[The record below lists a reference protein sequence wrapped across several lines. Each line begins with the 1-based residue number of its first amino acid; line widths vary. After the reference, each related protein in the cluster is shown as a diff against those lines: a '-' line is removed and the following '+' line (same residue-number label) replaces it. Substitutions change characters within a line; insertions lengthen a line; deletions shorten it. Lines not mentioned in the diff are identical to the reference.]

1 MYATDP
7 QRKKNELIP
16 AEISAQ
22 PDEIKVQKESSDSS
36 ERVLLSFELVHEISG
51 RVRLRIPEL
60 KGNEELSA
68 AFVQA
73 VYKVP
78 GVSSATANSWCGS
91 VTILFDQ
98 EKITKE
104 RLLGKLRTLPV
115 AMRQSGVSLPTFLSR
130 IRLLAKFALAK
141 LESWTPPI
149 VQLILGGASFASA
162 LVGAPALITTSLSSL
177 AVLPIAGRAAQTALE
192 EGRLGVDGL
201 DGLAAILMI
210 AQQNLRAAS
219 FMTALIGLG
228 EYIRELTAQRCQKM
242 LDDLLGLAGCSAWLV
257 KGNKRICIPADQ
269 VTVGDTVV
277 IYPGELV
284 PVDGEVMSGHASVNQ
299 ACLTGEAHPIEV
311 GEGSHV
317 FAGTLLAEGK
327 IYIKC
332 SASVKDSRAG
342 RVMEMVKS
350 APVYE
355 TRTQNYAAHLA
366 DKLVLPILATAAVC
380 GLMTRNI
387 TRVMS
392 ILIFDFSTGI
402 RIAAPT
408 AILSSMQRAGRHG
421 ILIKSGGAVERL
433 AQVNAVVLDKTGT
446 LTLGEPQVTR
456 IIPLNGFGPD
466 QVLSYAA
473 AVEERLH
480 HPAARAIIRYARQQ
494 NLSIPDRDNSAQKNG
509 MGVGAVVKGA
519 QVLCGSKRFMNSEK
533 IDIGTAAESEKEILS
548 NGESI
553 AYVAIN
559 GQLAGLISYADK
571 LRPEV
576 PSVIKALR
584 KNGIKRIYMAT
595 GDHEYS
601 AQAIA
606 KIAGITEVFSNSFPE
621 QKAELV
627 KSLKEQGFTVAVV
640 GDGIND
646 SPALA
651 HADLGVS
658 LHAATDAAR
667 EHADVLL
674 TDNDLSRLPEA
685 IEICRA
691 AMGLVKENLGYV
703 AVPNGVGIFLA
714 AGGAIGPAV
723 STLLN
728 NGSAILAA
736 LNSLRPLF
744 IGEWTK
750 AEESS
755 TAVIEAKAT
764 TV

>member
-1 MYATDP
+1 MYAKEK
-7 QRKKNELIP
+7 QRKQNELIQ
-16 AEISAQ
+16 AELATQSEEFKAPGKDNDS
-22 PDEIKVQKESSDSS
+22 PD
-36 ERVLLSFELVHEISG
+36 RVLISFELLHEIRG
-51 RVRLRIPEL
+51 RIRLRIPEL
-60 KGNEELSA
+60 KGKEDLSA
-68 AFVQA
+68 SFVEA
-73 VYKVP
+73 IYKVP
-78 GVSSATANSWCGS
+78 GVVSASANSWCGS
-91 VTILFDQ
+91 VTINFD
-98 EKITKE
+98 EDKVSKD

-115 AMRQSGVSLPTFLSR
+115 GMRQSGLSLPTFLGR
-130 IRLLAKFALAK
+130 IRLLARFALAK

-149 VQLILGGASFASA
+149 VQLVLGGASFASA
-162 LVGAPALITTSLSSL
+162 LLGAPALITTGLSSL

-210 AQQNLRAAS
+210 AQQNLGAAS

-284 PVDGEVMSGHASVNQ
+284 PVDGQVITGHASVNQ

-311 GEGSHV
+311 DQGSHV
-317 FAGTLLAEGK
+317 FAGTVLAEGK

-332 SASVKDSRAG
+332 SANVKDSRAG

-355 TRTQNYAAHLA
+355 TRTQNYAAHMA

-402 RIAAPT
+402 RISAPT

-456 IIPLNGFGPD
+456 VITLNGHD
-466 QVLSYAA
+466 NDKVLSYAA

-494 NLSIPDRDNSAQKNG
+494 NLHIPDRDNSAQKNG
-509 MGVGAVVKGA
+509 MGVGAVVKGVS
-519 QVLCGSKRFMNSEK
+519 VLCGSRRFMNSEK
-533 IDIGTAAESEKEILS
+533 IDISSASESEKEILT

-576 PSVIKALR
+576 PAVIKALR

-606 KIAGITEVFSNSFPE
+606 KVAGITEVFSNSFPE
-621 QKAELV
+621 QKADLV

-703 AVPNGVGIFLA
+703 AVPNGVGIVLA
-714 AGGAIGPAV
+714 ATGSIGPAV

-736 LNSLRPLF
+736 INSLRPLF
-744 IGEWTK
+744 IGEWTRS
-750 AEESS
+750 EDNSNNTPS
-755 TAVIEAKAT
+755 NLN
-764 TV
+764 